1 MNTGLMNKKFS
12 LRSRLQSFRF
22 AFEGVISFFKAEHNA
37 WLHLAATILAL
48 TLTLLLSCTQ
58 TEIVFIVLA
67 MCLVWA
73 SELFNS
79 AIERLADLVTI
90 ETNQQIKF
98 IKDVSAAAVLI
109 TAIAA
114 LITGSIIFIPKIF

>member
-1 MNTGLMNKKFS
+1 MNKKFS

-73 SELFNS
+73 SEFFNS
-79 AIERLADLVTI
+79 AIERLADLVTT
-90 ETNQQIKF
+90 ETNPQIKF

-114 LITGSIIFIPKIF
+114 LITGSIIFIPKLF

>member
-73 SELFNS
+73 SEFFNS
-79 AIERLADLVTI
+79 AIERLADLVTT
-90 ETNQQIKF
+90 ETNPQIKF

-114 LITGSIIFIPKIF
+114 LITGSIIFIPKLF